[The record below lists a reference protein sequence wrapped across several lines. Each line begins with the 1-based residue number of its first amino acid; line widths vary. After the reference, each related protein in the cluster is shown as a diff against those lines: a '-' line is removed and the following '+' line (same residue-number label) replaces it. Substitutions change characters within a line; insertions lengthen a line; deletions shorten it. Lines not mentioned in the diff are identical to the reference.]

1 MESLGC
7 PAGSSSI
14 NAVPMMTC
22 RMHRVA
28 VSMLLAFQPDQHGH
42 VDQSNHI
49 HLCMLHTSQNDDGL
63 AFSRLF
69 LQAVV
74 QSLRLAVL
82 LRTYKGAS
90 MHLPGCCSKRTAGH
104 G

>member
-1 MESLGC
+1 MRS
-7 PAGSSSI
+7 
-14 NAVPMMTC
+14 
-22 RMHRVA
+22 VA

-42 VDQSNHI
+42 VDKSNHI
-49 HLCMLHTSQNDDGL
+49 HLHSHSHLYTSMHICKHHTSQNDDGL

-69 LQAVV
+69 LQAAV
-74 QSLRLAVL
+74 QSLRLAEL
-82 LRTYKGAS
+82 LRTCKGVS